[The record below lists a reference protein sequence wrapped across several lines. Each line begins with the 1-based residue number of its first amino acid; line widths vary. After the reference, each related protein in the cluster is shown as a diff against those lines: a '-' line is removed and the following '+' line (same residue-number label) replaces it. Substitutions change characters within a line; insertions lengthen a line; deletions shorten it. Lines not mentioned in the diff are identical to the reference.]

1 MSAALCLEE
10 AGLRFLLVATT
21 RCPAIERLRGCGGG
35 GVVPARALEEA
46 GSDDGRALLAS
57 LRRAVELAPEV
68 VIVPAGLSS
77 TQFLA
82 RHRTD
87 LPERNLYP
95 VSDESQIEQL
105 HDKWEFARLCDRLGV
120 RTPRTWLVRS
130 VDDVDAQVPPE
141 GRWVVKPIAG
151 HASVGVRIVGSTAEA
166 RALVARISDAGL
178 LPVLVQ
184 QLVEGDDLDVSVVA
198 DHGTVV
204 AHREQRYEGDGRLT
218 YLERPDLADMARAI
232 VAESGLHGVFHFDG
246 LRDAQT
252 DEMFMLECNPRMY
265 ASAHKSAYAGFN
277 PVTVGMSV
285 ARSEPVDPSPTGE
298 TTVLPPS
305 WVVRRLVARD
315 TEGLDPASRE
325 GLRAQLRNPLS
336 TVLHLTELRYP
347 RLAPWRVDERPS
359 GWGDFDAAEGQ
370 ASAW

>member
-10 AGLRFLLVATT
+10 AGLRFLLVATS
-21 RCPAIERLRGCGGG
+21 RCPAIEHLRGCVGG
-35 GVVPARALEEA
+35 GVVPAHALDVA
-46 GSDDGRALLAS
+46 GSTDGRALLAS
-57 LRRAVELAPEV
+57 LLRAVELAPDV
-68 VIVPAGLSS
+68 VIVPAGLPS
-77 TQFLA
+77 TLFLA
-82 RHRTD
+82 RHRAD
-87 LPERNLYP
+87 LPVCNLYP
-95 VSDESQIEQL
+95 VSDESQIAQL

-120 RTPRTWLVRS
+120 RTPTTWLVRG

-151 HASVGVRIVGSTAEA
+151 HASVGVRVVDSTARA
-166 RALVARISDAGL
+166 RAVVARIGDADL

-218 YLERPDLADMARAI
+218 YLDRPDLADMARVI
-232 VAESGLHGVFHFDG
+232 VAAAGLHGVFHFDG
-246 LRDAQT
+246 LRDAKS

-277 PVTVGMSV
+277 PVTVGMAV
-285 ARSEPVDPSPTGE
+285 ARSEPVAPSPTGE
-298 TTVLPPS
+298 VTVLPPS
-305 WVVRRLVARD
+305 WVVRRMLARD
-315 TEGLDPASRE
+315 TDGLDAASRE
-325 GLRAQLRNPLS
+325 GMRAQLRNPVS
-336 TVLHLTELRYP
+336 TLLHLAELRYP
-347 RLAPWRVDERPS
+347 RLAPWHVDERPT
-359 GWGDFDAAEGQ
+359 GWGEFDAAEGQ

>member
-21 RCPAIERLRGCGGG
+21 RCPAIERLRGCVGG
-35 GVVPARALEEA
+35 GVVTGHALEAAE
-46 GSDDGRALLAS
+46 SDDGRELLAS
-57 LRRAVELAPEV
+57 LRRAVELAPQV
-68 VIVPAGLSS
+68 VIVPAGLPA
-77 TQFLA
+77 TLFLA
-82 RHRTD
+82 RHCAE
-87 LPERNLYP
+87 LPVRNLYP
-95 VSDESQIEQL
+95 VSDESQIETL

-120 RTPRTWLVRS
+120 RSPRTWLVRS
-130 VDDVDAQVPPE
+130 VDDVEAQVPPE

-166 RALVARISDAGL
+166 RTLVARISDAGL

-218 YLERPDLADMARAI
+218 YLDRPDLAEMARVI
-232 VAESGLHGVFHFDG
+232 VADMGLHGVFHFDG

-252 DEMFMLECNPRMY
+252 DEMYMLECNPRMY

-277 PVTVGMSV
+277 PVTVGMAV
-285 ARSEPVDPSPTGE
+285 ARSEPVAPSPSGE
-298 TTVLPPS
+298 ITVLPPT
-305 WVVRRLVARD
+305 WVARRLLARD
-315 TEGLDPASRE
+315 TDGLDAASRE
-325 GLRAQLRNPLS
+325 GLRAQLRNPVS
-336 TVLHLTELRYP
+336 TLLHLTELRYP
-347 RLAPWRVDERPS
+347 RLAPWHVDERPT
-359 GWGDFDAAEGQ
+359 GWGEFDAAEGQ